1 MDLNSQYFRHQRT
14 LMQAAAAACAGQRR
28 TLLGEAAG
36 IARTIAGHQDRL
48 GAPASTG
55 WSLLA

>member
-14 LMQAAAAACAGQRR
+14 LMRAAAAANAGQRR

-36 IARTIAGHQDRL
+36 IARIIAGHQHRL
-48 GAPASTG
+48 GAAASTS

>member
-14 LMQAAAAACAGQRR
+14 VMRAAAAACSGQQR

-36 IARTIAGHQDRL
+36 IARTIAGHQHRL
-48 GAPASTG
+48 GAPASAG
-55 WSLLA
+55 WSRLA